1 MNVPNR
7 VTPLADMDPK
17 AQALSLAVK
26 RITGLQ
32 RQMTDR
38 VLAMAVE
45 IEKLT
50 EILPGAEA
58 KISLRLGAVCLSP
71 SYRPRWDSRR
81 P

>member
-7 VTPLADMDPK
+7 DTPLADIDPK

-26 RITGLQ
+26 RITDLQ
-32 RQMTDR
+32 RQMTCR
-38 VLAMAVE
+38 LLAMAVE

-58 KISLRLGAVCLSP
+58 KTSLKARCSLPDTELSA
-71 SYRPRWDSRR
+71 
-81 P
+81 